1 MKRYDIVVPHKY
13 TKDGEEKTAWKNV
26 GTLVKFDATGDK
38 AESFILEMNM
48 FPDTAFKVFEQ
59 KPRPTN
65 GSSSVL
71 PEYSAE
77 NINPEDI
84 PF

>member
-1 MKRYDIVVPHKY
+1 MAKRFDVVVPHKY

-26 GTLVKFDATGDK
+26 GTLVKFDASGDK

-59 KPRPTN
+59 KPRESK
-65 GSSSVL
+65 GDDSG
-71 PEYSAE
+71 
-77 NINPEDI
+77 I

>member
-1 MKRYDIVVPHKY
+1 MAKRFDVVVPHKY

-48 FPDTAFKVFEQ
+48 FPETAFKVFEQ
-59 KPRPTN
+59 KPRDMGNIPNTSVPYPTQD
-65 GSSSVL
+65 
-71 PEYSAE
+71 
-77 NINPEDI
+77 DI
-84 PF
+84 ASPF

>member
-1 MKRYDIVVPHKY
+1 MAKRFDVVVPHKY

-38 AESFILEMNM
+38 TESFILEMNM
-48 FPDTAFKVFEQ
+48 FPETAFKVFEQ
-59 KPRPTN
+59 KPRTVN
-65 GSSSVL
+65 ATDASS
-71 PEYSAE
+71 EIGA
-77 NINPEDI
+77 DAI